1 MASEKL
7 HDLYIDQRSG
17 YGMPD
22 LVRLFLAIT
31 ERPYGRTSLM
41 NALKLG
47 EATVKTML
55 KFLRERKL
63 VEQGT
68 RGVYPTKK
76 GLEAFSFLSSFSN
89 LQAID
94 IPDFSEAAVALV
106 VKSAAGRVS
115 SGIEQRDKGVKLGAK
130 IITLVK
136 KDGRLML
143 AGVPQHEPPYKDA
156 VERSVKV
163 GDGDVVIL
171 SGADSVLDAERG
183 AIAAGIS
190 VVTTKNE

>member
-1 MASEKL
+1 
-7 HDLYIDQRSG
+7 
-17 YGMPD
+17 MPD

-106 VKSAAGRVS
+106 VKSSAGRVA
-115 SGIEQRDKGVKLGAK
+115 SGIEQRDEGVKLGAK

-156 VERSVKV
+156 VEQLAYPSSQPRTNNP
-163 GDGDVVIL
+163 
-171 SGADSVLDAERG
+171 SGACRNSSACSEVRRDSSSCPASRHHSRSCCISE
-183 AIAAGIS
+183 AGS
-190 VVTTKNE
+190 